1 MIVHGLHGN
10 QGKQAAARLCCMVL
24 HQGPF
29 AEHGLHGHSEVRAL
43 GLRARE
49 ERHHL
54 LRRCDCEDRSEIK
67 TALAPVFA
75 LLVV

>member
-10 QGKQAAARLCCMVL
+10 QGRQAAARLCCMVL
-24 HQGPF
+24 HQAPF
-29 AEHGLHGHSEVRAL
+29 AVHGLHGRSEVRAL

-49 ERHHL
+49 ERHHP
-54 LRRCDCEDRSEIK
+54 LRRCEDRSEIK
-67 TALAPVFA
+67 IAPAPVFA